1 MDLDCSTDTFSDCIH
16 YLTYNTIYLKED
28 TLVTRNKRKTS
39 DAQIRAIRNYEAKNI
54 EQKRYNSK
62 KSAAK
67 NFILKTATDE
77 DLDLVREWLQLRE
90 DHGLQE

>member
-1 MDLDCSTDTFSDCIH
+1 MTS
-16 YLTYNTIYLKED
+16 
-28 TLVTRNKRKTS
+28 NKRKTS

-77 DLDLVREWLQLRE
+77 DLELVREWLQLRQ
-90 DHGLQE
+90 DQGLIQ

>member
-1 MDLDCSTDTFSDCIH
+1 MTS
-16 YLTYNTIYLKED
+16 
-28 TLVTRNKRKTS
+28 NKRKTS
-39 DAQIRAIRNYEAKNI
+39 EAQIRAIRNYEAKNI

-77 DLDLVREWLQLRE
+77 DLDLVREWLELRE
-90 DHGLQE
+90 SDGIQE

>member
-1 MDLDCSTDTFSDCIH
+1 M
-16 YLTYNTIYLKED
+16 
-28 TLVTRNKRKTS
+28 TRDKRKTS
-39 DAQIRAIRNYEAKNI
+39 EAQIRAIRNYEAKNI

-77 DLDLVREWLQLRE
+77 DLDLVREWLDLRE
-90 DHGLQE
+90 SDGIQE